1 MQATMDWTSLWWV
14 RPEELIQQIDDT
26 IQKRMIT
33 AVNVVKTEAI
43 QLLSQQG
50 TGRQY
55 RVPGTKDTW
64 YTASSPGQPPAVAIG
79 DLKKSIDTNVSDDG
93 FIGEVGTS
101 KDYGM
106 MLQFGTRNILPRPWL
121 DVAFNNSL
129 YQIVNI
135 FSTAWLD

>member
-1 MQATMDWTSLWWV
+1 MEINLDFTSLWWV
-14 RPEELIQQIDDT
+14 RPEELIQQIDDS
-26 IQKRMIT
+26 IQKRMT
-33 AVNVVKTEAI
+33 AAVNVVKLEAI

-64 YTASSPGQPPAVAIG
+64 YTASSPGMPPAVATG
-79 DLKKSIDTNVSDDG
+79 DLKRSIDVDVSDDG

>member
-1 MQATMDWTSLWWV
+1 MQPTMDWTSLWWV
-14 RPEELIQQIDDT
+14 RPEELIQQIDDS
-26 IQKRMIT
+26 IQKRMT
-33 AVNVVKTEAI
+33 AAVNVVKTEAI

-64 YTASSPGQPPAVAIG
+64 YTASSPGQPPAVATG
-79 DLKKSIDTNVSDDG
+79 DLKWSIDTNVSGDG
-93 FIGEVGTS
+93 LIGEVGT
-101 KDYGM
+101 DIDHGM